1 VPIKSSSIGWAAFF
15 CPPKGLTKNSLLSE
29 VKKAITISKEHPI
42 LERCGVLTVEEN
54 LENEN
59 FY

>member
-1 VPIKSSSIGWAAFF
+1 MGQHFSA
-15 CPPKGLTKNSLLSE
+15 PPKGLTKNSLLFE

-42 LERCGVLTVEEN
+42 LEKCGVLTVEKN
-54 LENEN
+54 FENEN